1 MYMDF
6 EWAMNAAERYK
17 KEGEI
22 TTIVGMANGRWGLNL
37 YDKFTSTQAAILY
50 NNIINPPF

>member
-6 EWAMNAAERYK
+6 EWAMHAAERYK
-17 KEGEI
+17 REGEV
-22 TTIVGMANGRWGLNL
+22 TTVVGMENGRWGLNL